1 MVNDG
6 CSFLTQFMLR
16 FTIRASAK
24 KPEEATPPSL
34 DETDSAQARS
44 LSAVSKET
52 DVKCRL
58 CGNTADARFDPCGHV
73 LACMDC
79 AAMLRKCFVCRVMHG
94 RFCHS
99 DMLAD
104 FVNERPC
111 TLVLLFFFP
120 VFFIQAVVE
129 SFQEIPQRGDGEES
143 QCVVCCDEPPSVKF
157 EPCGHMIACRGW

>member
-6 CSFLTQFMLR
+6 SFLTQFMLR
-16 FTIRASAK
+16 FTIRASGK

-79 AAMLRKCFVCRVMHG
+79 AAMLRKCFVCKVMHG
-94 RFCHS
+94 LFCHS
-99 DMLAD
+99 GILAD

-111 TLVLLFFFP
+111 SLALLFFFRS
-120 VFFIQAVVE
+120 FFYRLWL
-129 SFQEIPQRGDGEES
+129 SHFKRYPREEM
-143 QCVVCCDEPPSVKF
+143 VKS
-157 EPCGHMIACRGW
+157 HNV